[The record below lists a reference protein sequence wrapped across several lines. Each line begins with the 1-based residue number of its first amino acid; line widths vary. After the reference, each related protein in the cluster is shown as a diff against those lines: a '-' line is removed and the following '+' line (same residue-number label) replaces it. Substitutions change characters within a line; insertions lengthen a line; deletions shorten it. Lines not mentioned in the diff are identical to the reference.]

1 MHPIIW
7 LPKKYLP
14 VITGISTN
22 NNNNKVKVH

>member
-22 NNNNKVKVH
+22 NNNKVKIH